1 MATQEKGG
9 STGPPL
15 FLSYPDYALRGR
27 LIFALFAPEIPL
39 GQHRKVRVL
48 PDPVHGVFL
57 VQAQRFVYIAPFLV
71 LACAGDKFQVDVNI
85 GHRVQIPVA
94 VSDPVPAGRARLQI
108 LQEAL
113 VQGIGLLVEGED
125 AARIASRL
133 RGTRCGF
140 KRTSCPD
147 QLATAIDN
155 ALGADK

>member
-1 MATQEKGG
+1 MD
-9 STGPPL
+9 SPL
-15 FLSYPDYALRGR
+15 FLSDFGYAHCVR
-27 LIFALFAPEIPL
+27 LVFTLFNPEIPL
-39 GQHRKVRVL
+39 GQHRKVCVL
-48 PDPVHGVFL
+48 SHPVQGVFL
-57 VQAQRFVYIAPFLV
+57 VQTQCFIYIVPFLI
-71 LACAGDKFQVDVNI
+71 LARAVDKFQVDVNI
-85 GHRVQIPVA
+85 GHRVQIRVA
-94 VSDPVPAGRARLQI
+94 VSGPEPAGSARLQI